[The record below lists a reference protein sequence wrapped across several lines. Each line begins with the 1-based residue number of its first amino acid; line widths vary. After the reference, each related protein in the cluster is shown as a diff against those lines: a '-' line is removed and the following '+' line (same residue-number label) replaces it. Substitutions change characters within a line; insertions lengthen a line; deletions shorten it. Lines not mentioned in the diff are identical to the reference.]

1 MKQNIL
7 LFDGGMGTYFSQKN
21 QMAGMS
27 CEMAALQQPALISE
41 IHKEYLEAGCRA
53 IKTDTFAVNR
63 VLYQGDEDL
72 VRRVIRAAWE
82 LAAAAASGYDAYVF
96 ADIGPL
102 SGLNEETGAF
112 EEFRFLADQFL
123 ELGVRH
129 FLFETNSDTDGLRE
143 IAAYIREKAPE
154 AYIIVSFAVQADGYS
169 RDGLW
174 AADLFETMRGCPDVD
189 ALGLNCVCGA
199 RHMLELAR
207 ELDHGGVALSL
218 MPNAGYP
225 TVVNNRTFYEGD
237 PQYFAAQLREMAAE
251 GAAILGGCC
260 GTMPV
265 HIEKARE
272 ALLLP
277 TPGSGRAAGAQERAT
292 QDRAFPGMLPGTA
305 IQDGTAPGTP
315 QKCTPQAKA
324 SEKTAAGRQSGTEK
338 SGVKKAAPVQSGAES
353 ADSPFWSKL
362 QAGEKVFAVELDSPA
377 DANAVKFMRGAWELK
392 GAGADIITI
401 ADCPIA
407 RARMDSS
414 LLACKIRRELNM
426 DALPHM
432 TCRDRNLNA
441 TKALLFGLYAEG
453 IRNVLLITGDP
464 IPTAERD
471 EVKSVYQ
478 FNSRK
483 LAAFVTSLG
492 KKSLPGPFHLFGA
505 LNVNA
510 RNFDVQIRLAK
521 EKIEKGMVGFL
532 TQPVLTEQAFEN
544 LKRARGELDAR
555 LLGGVIPVVSAKNA
569 RFMDSEI
576 NGINVDPKITEL
588 YEGRDRA
595 EAEQLATE
603 ISVEI
608 MRRISPYVDG
618 YYLMTPFGRTGLIA
632 GILEAFRE

>member
-1 MKQNIL
+1 MMDIREYLKENIL
-7 LFDGGMGTYFSQKN
+7 LFDGSMGTYFSQKN
-21 QMAGMS
+21 HMSGMS
-27 CEMAALQQPALISE
+27 CEMAVLRQPDLISE
-41 IHKEYLEAGCRA
+41 IHKEYLEAGSKA

-63 VLYQGDEDL
+63 VQFQGDEEL
-72 VRRVIRAAWE
+72 VQRVIRAAWE
-82 LAAAAASGYDAYVF
+82 LASAAAAEYDAYVF

-102 SGLNEETGAF
+102 GGLPEELSAF
-112 EEFRFLADQFL
+112 EEYRFVADQFL
-123 ELGVRH
+123 ELGARH
-129 FLFETNSDTDGLRE
+129 FLFETNSDTEGLRE
-143 IAAYIREKAPE
+143 AAEYICEKSPE

-169 RDGLW
+169 RDGIW
-174 AADLFETMRGCPDVD
+174 AADLFEAMRGCAAVD

-199 RHMLELAR
+199 RHMLELVQ
-207 ELDHGGVALSL
+207 EMDHEGITLSL

-237 PQYFAAQLREMAAE
+237 PHYFASQLQEMAAE
-251 GAAILGGCC
+251 GAGILGGCC

-265 HIEKARE
+265 HIEMVRE
-272 ALLLP
+272 ALR
-277 TPGSGRAAGAQERAT
+277 TGSQ
-292 QDRAFPGMLPGTA
+292 L
-305 IQDGTAPGTP
+305 
-315 QKCTPQAKA
+315 
-324 SEKTAAGRQSGTEK
+324 
-338 SGVKKAAPVQSGAES
+338 KAASVRTTSERLPCEEAAES
-353 ADSPFWSKL
+353 LFWNKL

-377 DANAVKFMRGAWELK
+377 DANMVKFMKGAWELK

-510 RNFDVQIRLAK
+510 RNFDVQLRLAK
-521 EKIEKGMVGFL
+521 EKAEKGMVGFL
-532 TQPVLTEQAFEN
+532 TQPILTEQAFEN
-544 LKRARGELDAR
+544 LKRARKELDAR
-555 LLGGVIPVVSAKNA
+555 LLGGVIPVVSARNA

-588 YEGRDRA
+588 YEGKDRA
-595 EAEQLATE
+595 EAEHLATE

-632 GILEAFRE
+632 GILEEFRNI